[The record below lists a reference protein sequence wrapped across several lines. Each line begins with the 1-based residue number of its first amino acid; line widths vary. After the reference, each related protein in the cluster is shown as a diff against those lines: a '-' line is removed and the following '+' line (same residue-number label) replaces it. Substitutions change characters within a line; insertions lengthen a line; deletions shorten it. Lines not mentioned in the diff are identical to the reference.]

1 MLSDDEQ
8 TPLSSPLPLS
18 HNLSF
23 SSWQYLKLRECEDVE
38 DADQRL
44 KQLQAC
50 QSMFSTTPTL
60 KKNVQYVEEYVKL
73 VKKQKQI
80 VVSNHLLTLQH
91 PTTMHYNYT
100 PWRPL

>member
-1 MLSDDEQ
+1 MLGDDEQ
-8 TPLSSPLPLS
+8 IPLSPPLPLS
-18 HNLSF
+18 HNLCLSLSPPL

-80 VVSNHLLTLQH
+80 VVSNLFTY
-91 PTTMHYNYT
+91 TTVFNHNT
-100 PWRPL
+100 V